1 MRAKQIGEYVGKV
14 AGANA
19 RSTRVL
25 RFGSSATARDVVRAA
40 AEVVRACGYETV
52 VSNRGGN
59 GVPAATNPHAHTVV
73 FVEDER
79 GAESAREIVRRLSQT
94 SARAHLIVDL
104 RPPRTDPPMLPRPA
118 AVREVM
124 PAYDAGAP
132 GSSPCHVRFDR
143 ATALLSRNRAAA
155 GERWLRAAV
164 ESARRHHD
172 EDAEARAL
180 VLLMRRCG
188 SHDHW
193 RDAKRLG
200 TEASNRLRRW
210 SARVAVGSELAHV
223 LISIAE
229 LSAAEGLLSGLAAEA
244 ALSGGLPRA
253 LRVRLAEV
261 FLWQGRFEEATAQ
274 MPPGPVE
281 SSDEALVSGLV
292 TWATGG
298 SANLFAMADLAGQ
311 IGRSRLA
318 VACLAE
324 AHLGVGRA
332 DDALA
337 LLQPARRS
345 NGAALE
351 DALLDHLRQASS
363 ETARPSREGPSE
375 FVRRTGARGLERW
388 GLRRM
393 GVHLVHAIPA
403 LLHIVHDAEDELAAL
418 VAACGWVRS
427 KVSAEAAA
435 FVATE
440 EGPRLVAAD
449 GFKERDL
456 ATPRFQDV
464 LASSAGRAVASG
476 STVLV
481 SVPVRA
487 HGSTIG
493 LVVVQGRSEEAG
505 SLSEAATLLASLCGP
520 AMRGRLD
527 AIGLAASGR
536 TLAPEILGESAGIGA
551 VREAIARAAGTTF
564 PVLIEGESGTGKELV
579 ARALHRLSGRRDRR
593 MCAVNCAALSDEL
606 VEAELFGYVRGAF
619 TGAVGTRPGL
629 FEEAHGSSLLLDEVS
644 ELSARSQAK
653 LLRSLQEREIRRL
666 GENVPRPVDVRV
678 LAATNRPLADEVG
691 CGRFREDLL
700 FRLAVVRIRLP
711 PLRER
716 AEDIPRIAL
725 AHWRRMLAELGKHAV
740 LAPDAMAAL
749 SRHVWPGNIRELH
762 NVIAGLALAAPA
774 RGRVTARL
782 VAQVL
787 GDRERQDTKIVP
799 LDAARRDLERRLVA
813 AALARHA
820 GRRSAAASE
829 LGLTRQGLAKAMK
842 RLGVAPAVDD
852 ADVA

>member
-1 MRAKQIGEYVGKV
+1 MRPQ
-14 AGANA
+14 
-19 RSTRVL
+19 
-25 RFGSSATARDVVRAA
+25 
-40 AEVVRACGYETV
+40 
-52 VSNRGGN
+52 
-59 GVPAATNPHAHTVV
+59 
-73 FVEDER
+73 
-79 GAESAREIVRRLSQT
+79 
-94 SARAHLIVDL
+94 
-104 RPPRTDPPMLPRPA
+104 PA
-118 AVREVM
+118 AVRETM
-124 PAYDAGAP
+124 PAYETGAAE
-132 GSSPCHVRFDR
+132 SITCDVRFDR
-143 ATALLSRNRAAA
+143 AQTLLNRNRAAA

-164 ESARRHHD
+164 ESARRRD
-172 EDAEARAL
+172 NESAEARAV
-180 VLLMRRCG
+180 VLLMRRCA
-188 SHDHW
+188 SHGDW
-193 RDAKRLG
+193 REARRLG
-200 TEASNRLRRW
+200 TEASNRLKTW
-210 SARVAVGSELAHV
+210 HARVAVCAELARV
-223 LISIAE
+223 LISLAE
-229 LSAAEGLLSGLAAEA
+229 LSAAERLMTGLAAEA
-244 ALSGGLPRA
+244 ALGAGLPRL
-253 LRVRLAEV
+253 LRVRLSEI
-261 FLWQGRFEEATAQ
+261 FFWQGRFEEAASHA
-274 MPPGPVE
+274 PAGPGE

-298 SANLFAMADLAGQ
+298 AADLFALAELARQ

-318 VACLAE
+318 IACFAE
-324 AHLGVGRA
+324 AHLGVGRVE
-332 DDALA
+332 DALA
-337 LLQPARRS
+337 LLRSAPQS

-351 DALLDHLRQASS
+351 EALLDRLRQASN
-363 ETARPSREGPSE
+363 ETSRPERVRPSE

-418 VAACGWVRS
+418 IAACGWVRS
-427 KVSAEAAA
+427 NVSADAAA
-435 FVATE
+435 FVATDQ
-440 EGPRLVAAD
+440 GPRLVAAD

-456 ATPRFQDV
+456 ATSRLQEV
-464 LASSAGRAVASG
+464 LTSAGRAVASG
-476 STVLV
+476 STVLL
-481 SVPVRA
+481 SAPVRA
-487 HGSTIG
+487 HGSAIG
-493 LVVVQGRSEEAG
+493 LVIVQGRSEEAG

-527 AIGLAASGR
+527 AIGLATSGR
-536 TLAPEILGESAGIGA
+536 KLAPEILGESVGIDA
-551 VREAIARAAGTTF
+551 VRQAIARAAVTTF

-653 LLRSLQEREIRRL
+653 LLRTLQEREIRRL

-716 AEDIPRIAL
+716 VEDIPRIAL
-725 AHWRRMLAELGKHAV
+725 AHWRRMLAEVGKHAV
-740 LAPDAMAAL
+740 LSPDAMAAL
-749 SRHVWPGNIRELH
+749 SRHLWPGNVRELQ

-774 RGRVTARL
+774 RGRVTERL

-787 GDRERQDTKIVP
+787 GDRDRQDTKVVP